1 MSISLDW
8 WTRTNEHI
16 IAQLK
21 LVLDGLKAMKNLDE
35 DETIVLV
42 KPYVHKEGTL
52 YGVISNV
59 DLC

>member
-1 MSISLDW
+1 M
-8 WTRTNEHI
+8 RTNEHT
-16 IAQLK
+16 IAQIK
-21 LVLDGLKAMKNLDE
+21 LVPDGLKTMKNLDE

-52 YGVISNV
+52 YGVINSV